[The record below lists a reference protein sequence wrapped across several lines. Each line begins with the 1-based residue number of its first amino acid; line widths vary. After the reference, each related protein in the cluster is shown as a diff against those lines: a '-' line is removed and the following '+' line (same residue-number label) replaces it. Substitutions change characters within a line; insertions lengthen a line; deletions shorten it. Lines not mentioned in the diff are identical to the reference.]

1 LHLINLQK
9 KLFIKKY
16 KEYKN
21 QVIGLFEK
29 KIGKVSLEEKMTIK
43 KELKVYSFSKKQ
55 AIITINTKH
64 KNLTNQLAIYCKCSF

>member
-21 QVIGLFEK
+21 QVIGLFRK
-29 KIGKVSLEEKMTIK
+29 KDR
-43 KELKVYSFSKKQ
+43 
-55 AIITINTKH
+55 
-64 KNLTNQLAIYCKCSF
+64 